1 MTVHYGSDV
10 TRVGFDDLDEAIAEA
25 EAMTEKVLADGPMSS
40 VSAFKE
46 YEPDQLVKA
55 RIEISGKGLFS
66 APTAGIDIQG
76 DGGMLGFTG
85 GVKRKPIDATDRK
98 QIFAGIREALTR

>member
-1 MTVHYGSDV
+1 MTVRYGSDV
-10 TRVGFDDLDEAIAEA
+10 TRVSFDDLDEAIQEA
-25 EAMTEKVLADGPMSS
+25 EAMTEKVLSDGPLDS

-46 YEPDQLVKA
+46 YAPDQLVKA

-98 QIFAGIREALTR
+98 QIFAGIREALNR